1 MQAQLSVHRF
11 PSRVA
16 ASLVALCAA
25 VTLGGFI
32 GYATKPATVTTG
44 ATHTIVV
51 PLQVPAQ
58 APVQAGPGGRTGGP
72 LN

>member
-1 MQAQLSVHRF
+1 MQARLSLHRF
-11 PSRVA
+11 PSRMA
-16 ASLVALCAA
+16 ASFGALCAA

-32 GYATKPATVTTG
+32 GYATKPATVITG

-51 PLQVPAQ
+51 PLQVPALTS
-58 APVQAGPGGRTGGP
+58 VQVGPGGRLGGP